1 MGISA
6 LARLSDVIVDH
17 PRLILLCVALLTLPA
32 LEQLIDFEKF
42 EPKLDIDPS
51 MEALLPRSG
60 DALKVLQQT
69 RQRFATDDLLFVAW
83 TTDDL
88 FSPER
93 LAGLKRLTRRIQR
106 LPGVIKVES
115 LATALNI
122 RAHEA
127 VTKIDPFLQNLPADQ
142 AAADRLREEALANP
156 LFSGHLVSADGR
168 GALLAIQFEPALD
181 TRTLIELVDR
191 ISEASR
197 DEARGIRQF
206 VSGPLFVRLEISR
219 VLLRD
224 LYRIMPLAVLGT
236 LIVAALGF
244 RSLRGVLIPLI
255 ANTVA
260 LIGTLVCFVATGHAL
275 NFVTIIL
282 PPVVYVVGFA
292 YAIHVVS
299 DFERNFTDSADRKQA
314 VRAALADVF
323 MPLTLTAFTTAA
335 GFASLALSD
344 IDSIKVF
351 GLYAALGV
359 LLAWMSSLTVAPAAM
374 VLLPAGRR
382 HDASTDRLTAVAP
395 RLARFDSR
403 FRRLLLIGATVLA
416 IASLA
421 AASRIEVST
430 EVLRNFSED
439 SEIQRNFEE
448 IGNTF
453 SGGVP
458 LRILVESS
466 STDAFKDPAH
476 LRVIAALQT
485 WLEAQVEIGAV
496 VSLVDYI
503 ENLHQALAPE
513 VAAIDPIPATARL
526 TNHLLL
532 LGGSDEIR
540 RFSDAKFSSTL
551 LHVSANT
558 VATRDLVALVDR
570 INTRLTALPEELQ
583 GQVTGTSF
591 LIAKTIDDIT
601 RGQIRSL
608 AAALGVIYL
617 VLVVFFGSFRIGAL
631 ALVPNALPILIYFG
645 ILGLSPITLNITTS
659 LVASAVLG
667 IAVDDSIHLLSRYSR
682 EARRAMST
690 SRAVENALAAVIRP
704 VTLTTASLCVGF
716 LAVTAGELQ
725 SQVEFGL
732 LAAATLF
739 VAWILDLTF
748 TPALCGRLYFFTL
761 WEILSVDL
769 GTAPHRTLPLLS
781 GLSRRETHIVALMGR
796 LQKYDEGAAVW
807 RHEDPEPEIGLVLNV
822 ELAQATV
829 NGASGD
835 EHDPLHRGALIG
847 AMPHSKG
854 LHGPA
859 IDARSNT
866 RVLWLSADC
875 LERIHERYPRIAHH
889 ISSNQDG
896 LLADRI

>member
-1 MGISA
+1 M
-6 LARLSDVIVDH
+6 
-17 PRLILLCVALLTLPA
+17 TLPA
-32 LEQLIDFEKF
+32 LDRLIDFGKF

-51 MEALLPRSG
+51 MEALLPRGG
-60 DALKVLQQT
+60 DALEALHRT
-69 RQRFATDDLLFVAW
+69 RKRFATDDLLFVVWIAE
-83 TTDDL
+83 DL

-93 LAGLKRLTRRIQR
+93 LGGLKRLTRRIER
-106 LPGVIKVES
+106 LPGVFKVNS
-115 LATALNI
+115 LASALNI
-122 RAHEA
+122 RARHAFTE
-127 VTKIDPFLQNLPADQ
+127 IDPFLQNLPADQ

-156 LFSGHLVSADGR
+156 LFAGHLVSADGR
-168 GALLAIQFEPALD
+168 GALLSVQFEPALD
-181 TRTLIELVDR
+181 TRILIDLVDR
-191 ISEASR
+191 ISAASR
-197 DEARGIRQF
+197 DEAQGVRQF
-206 VSGPLFVRLEISR
+206 LSGPLFVRLEIGR

-236 LIVAALGF
+236 LLVAALGF
-244 RSLRGVLIPLI
+244 RTLRGVLIPLM

-260 LIGTLVCFVATGHAL
+260 LIGTLTCFVATGHAL

-299 DFERNFTDSADRKQA
+299 DFDRNFTGGADRKEA
-314 VRAALADVF
+314 ARAALADVF
-323 MPLTLTAFTTAA
+323 MPLTMTAFTTAA

-344 IDSIKVF
+344 IDSIRVF

-374 VLLPAGRR
+374 VLIPAIQKN
-382 HDASTDRLTAVAP
+382 DARPDRLTAVAP

-403 FRRLLLIGATVLA
+403 FRRLLLIGAAVLA
-416 IASLA
+416 LASLA
-421 AASRIEVST
+421 AASRMEVST

-448 IGNTF
+448 IGNIF
-453 SGGVP
+453 SGALP

-466 STDAFKDPAH
+466 ATDAFKKPTH
-476 LRVIAALQT
+476 LRVIAELQA
-485 WLEAQVEIGAV
+485 WLEAQAEIGAV
-496 VSLVDYI
+496 ISLVDYVEI
-503 ENLHQALAPE
+503 LHRALAPE
-513 VAAIDPIPATARL
+513 AAAIDPIPATARL

-532 LGGSDEIR
+532 LGGSDELR
-540 RFSDAKFSSTL
+540 RFSDAQFSSTL

-558 VATRDLVALVDR
+558 VATKDLVALVDR
-570 INTRLTALPEELQ
+570 INTRLAALPDEIQ

-591 LIAKTIDDIT
+591 LIAKTVDDIT
-601 RGQIRSL
+601 RGQMKSL
-608 AAALGVIYL
+608 VAALGVIYL
-617 VLVVFFGSFRIGAL
+617 ILVVLFGSFRIGAL
-631 ALVPNALPILIYFG
+631 ALVPNALPILVYFG

-682 EARRAMST
+682 EARRAIST

-704 VTLTTASLCVGF
+704 VTLTTASLCLGF

-739 VAWILDLTF
+739 IAWILDLTF
-748 TPALCGRLYFFTL
+748 TPALCGRLHFFTL

-769 GTAPHRTLPLLS
+769 GTEPHRTLPLLS
-781 GLSRRETHIVALMGR
+781 GLSRRQAHIAALMGR
-796 LQKYDEGAAVW
+796 LRSYDEGTAVW
-807 RHEDPEPEIGLVLNV
+807 RPEDAGPEIGLVLGG
-822 ELAQATV
+822 ELAQAGV

-835 EHDPLHRGALIG
+835 GHDSLHRGALIG
-847 AMPHSKG
+847 ALPHSKG

-866 RVLWLSADC
+866 RVLWLSADS
-875 LERIHERYPRIAHH
+875 LARIHERYPRIVHR
-889 ISSNQDG
+889 ISSNRDH
-896 LLADRI
+896 LLADPT